1 VIQREGLAAAL
12 AASALWT
19 ITAAGPAR
27 PQAAAGPDKAPH
39 AAREVPAE
47 VAARLDIGV
56 TTATRRPIARD
67 IDLVGTVAFDESRV
81 AMVGSRITGRVTAL
95 GARPGETLRAG
106 DIVAELES
114 VELARAGA
122 EYLGL
127 KARARAADANAARE
141 RELARRQ
148 VSSAREREVAIAD
161 AESLRAQVL
170 ASEQLLM
177 ALGLRRDEL
186 PEAGSDRPLSR
197 FSVRVP
203 IDGVVV
209 DRYVVLG
216 EFVDAGKTIAKIAD
230 LSNVWVNLN
239 VFERDLAWVRVG
251 LEAQLTIDAY
261 PDLRPRA
268 YVRYIKPEVDSATR
282 TARVQLDVANPG
294 SQLRPGQ
301 FVTARLKSAGT
312 DTEDLTVPRDAVQM
326 VDGVEM
332 VFVKLPDGAF
342 SMRPVKLG
350 TRGTADVEVI
360 DGLAPGDQVA
370 VKNAFLL
377 KSEFLR

>member
-1 VIQREGLAAAL
+1 MMERVGLTVALVVNALVTAAA
-12 AASALWT
+12 AQPARAQGPAK
-19 ITAAGPAR
+19 AAGEPSSGRVVA
-27 PQAAAGPDKAPH
+27 
-39 AAREVPAE
+39 AE
-47 VAARLDIGV
+47 VAKRLDLGV
-56 TTATRRPIARD
+56 ATATRRPIARD
-67 IDLVGTVAFDESRV
+67 IDLVGTVAFDESRL
-81 AMVGSRITGRVTAL
+81 AFVGSRINGRMTKL
-95 GARPGETLRAG
+95 GARPGETVRAG
-106 DIVAELES
+106 DVLAELES
-114 VELARAGA
+114 VELAREGA

-127 KARARAADANAARE
+127 KARVRAAEANAARE

-148 VSSAREREVAIAD
+148 VSSAREREVAVAE
-161 AESLRAQVL
+161 AESVRAQVL

-177 ALGLRRDEL
+177 ALGLRHDEL
-186 PEAGSDRPLSR
+186 PAAGSDRPLSQ
-197 FSVRVP
+197 FSVRAP

-251 LEAQLTIDAY
+251 LEAELTIDAY
-261 PDLRPRA
+261 PELQPRA

-294 SQLRPGQ
+294 AQLRPGQ
-301 FVTARLKSAGT
+301 FVTARLKSEGA
-312 DTEDLTVPRDAVQM
+312 DPDDLAVPRDAVQI
-326 VDGVEM
+326 VDGAEV

-342 SMRPVKLG
+342 AMRPVKLG
-350 TRGTADVEVI
+350 TRGTEDVEVI
-360 DGLAPGDQVA
+360 DGLAPGNEVA